1 MLKGD
6 PPATVF
12 SCEYPVPLPRISTRF
27 VCGVRS
33 WIPEYCTTDGTS
45 GLLVFSAAHP
55 AFRGTQAE
63 KHVRIEASGIIL
75 SAAHTPGGEEAT
87 CLTIVAQVDVQG
99 TLQRMLR
106 GAYKSGLLK
115 IGIRSGFQHIC
126 QHLRQ
131 QMELFDM

>member
-1 MLKGD
+1 
-6 PPATVF
+6 VF
-12 SCEYPVPLPRISTRF
+12 HRCHVWL
-27 VCGVRS
+27 
-33 WIPEYCTTDGTS
+33 

-75 SAAHTPGGEEAT
+75 SAAHTPGTERPPILIGGLFDISMCQKYHNPYCFICVINLGGEEAT